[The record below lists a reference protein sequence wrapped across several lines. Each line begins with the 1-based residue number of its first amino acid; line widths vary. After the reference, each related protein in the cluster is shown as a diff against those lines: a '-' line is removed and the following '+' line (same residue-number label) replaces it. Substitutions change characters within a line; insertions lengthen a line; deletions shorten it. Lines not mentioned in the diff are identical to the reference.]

1 MCGSVGQCCGPQVWQ
16 KLKDRLNIYHV
27 PGPPRSPEPS
37 VLAQHRTEKEVLFL
51 ESNS

>member
-1 MCGSVGQCCGPQVWQ
+1 MWVCRAVLWAPSMAEAKGQA
-16 KLKDRLNIYHV
+16 DIYHV